1 MSNSEDP
8 GPPVVEPKPQ
18 GDEPDVTLWA
28 LRQRIRQQ
36 EILAELGVGALQ
48 GGSFDEL
55 LNEAARLAAAGLRAE
70 FSKVLEY
77 IPAEN
82 CFLVR
87 AGVGWKPDIV
97 GVATIGADL
106 ASPAGFALK
115 TGKPVISNHLENDE
129 RFRTPDILMRHG
141 VHRAMN
147 VILQGDGRP
156 YGVLEVDSGS
166 DDKFV
171 EQDLAFLQ
179 GAANI
184 LGMAIER
191 KRHERHLEAAL
202 QRHQF
207 LIREMNHRVKNSLGI
222 VASLLRLQ
230 AREVEDVSFKPHL
243 EEAARR
249 VGAIAKVHDQLFQ
262 TSDIERLDVGR
273 YIEAI
278 CKDLDSSFA
287 ISDIHAEA
295 EGGIVISADRAISAA
310 LIVNELIANSIKH
323 ADPGH
328 EGDQIWVRVASVG
341 ADKFS
346 VSVRADGATL
356 PPDFQPEKTKGL
368 GMRIVTSLTEQLN
381 GTLTFATHNPG
392 AEFVLTAP
400 NDL

>member
-1 MSNSEDP
+1 
-8 GPPVVEPKPQ
+8 
-18 GDEPDVTLWA
+18 
-28 LRQRIRQQ
+28 
-36 EILAELGVGALQ
+36 
-48 GGSFDEL
+48 
-55 LNEAARLAAAGLRAE
+55 
-70 FSKVLEY
+70 
-77 IPAEN
+77 
-82 CFLVR
+82 
-87 AGVGWKPDIV
+87 
-97 GVATIGADL
+97 
-106 ASPAGFALK
+106 
-115 TGKPVISNHLENDE
+115 
-129 RFRTPDILMRHG
+129 
-141 VHRAMN
+141 
-147 VILQGDGRP
+147 
-156 YGVLEVDSGS
+156 
-166 DDKFV
+166 
-171 EQDLAFLQ
+171 
-179 GAANI
+179 
-184 LGMAIER
+184 
-191 KRHERHLEAAL
+191 
-202 QRHQF
+202 
-207 LIREMNHRVKNSLGI
+207 
-222 VASLLRLQ
+222 
-230 AREVEDVSFKPHL
+230 VEDVSFKPHL